1 MRFRVTVSET
11 ATRQLEKIPKE
22 VRKRVL
28 RGLEVLIVDP
38 FRPRPKADILRIEGT
53 DPKKYRL
60 RIGDYRA
67 IYAVVDDE
75 VRVIEVFARGRG
87 YR

>member
-11 ATRQLEKIPKE
+11 ATRQLKTLPKE
-22 VRKRVL
+22 VRRRVVRGVEVL
-28 RGLEVLIVDP
+28 RENP

-53 DPKKYRL
+53 EPEKYRL
-60 RIGDYRA
+60 RIGEYRA
-67 IYAVVDDE
+67 IYPVLDDD
-75 VRVIEVFARGRG
+75 VKVIEVFARGRG